1 MADFTKYDALIGEI
15 DPYTSTPAALRKSLM
30 DAGVGADEMEAA
42 YDAEADKQTVAKAA
56 ISVLKRLIVL
66 SSDSLGKSSQGYSV
80 DDLKKR
86 IKALAKENDLELDD
100 DFMELPTVEDGS
112 NRW

>member
-1 MADFTKYDALIGEI
+1 MASFTKYDALLGEI
-15 DPYTSTPAALRKSLM
+15 DPYTSSPAALRKSLM
-30 DAGVGADEMEAA
+30 DAGVEAA
-42 YDAEADKQTVAKAA
+42 DMDAEYDATADKKTVAKAA
-56 ISVLKRLIVL
+56 ISVLERLIVL
-66 SSDSLGKSSQGYSV
+66 TSDSLGKSSQGYSV

-100 DFMELPTVEDGS
+100 DFLELPTVEDGS